1 MFKKQ
6 KTIRSLLSFII
17 TGSNSINYDKLIQR
31 FYGLFITIFFSN
43 QEVFLYF
50 YQETI
55 LLYCYLYRSFSVLLS
70 RNYSP
75 ILLSTQKFFCASI
88 KKLFS
93 YIVIYTEVFLCF
105 YQETILL
112 YCYLYRSFS
121 ILLYFSLTFNIYGI
135 HSSHQVIS

>member
-1 MFKKQ
+1 M
-6 KTIRSLLSFII
+6 TIRSLLSFII
-17 TGSNSINYDKLIQR
+17 TGSKSINYDKLIQR

-75 ILLSTQKFFCASI
+75 ILLSIQKFFCASI
-88 KKLFS
+88 KILFS
-93 YIVIYTEVFLCF
+93 YIAIYTEVFLYF
-105 YQETILL
+105 Y
-112 YCYLYRSFS
+112 
-121 ILLYFSLTFNIYGI
+121 TFL
-135 HSSHQVIS
+135 

>member
-1 MFKKQ
+1 M
-6 KTIRSLLSFII
+6 TIRSLLGFII

-55 LLYCYLYRSFSVLLS
+55 LLYCYLH
-70 RNYSP
+70 
-75 ILLSTQKFFCASI
+75 
-88 KKLFS
+88 
-93 YIVIYTEVFLCF
+93 
-105 YQETILL
+105 
-112 YCYLYRSFS
+112 RSFS
-121 ILLYFSLTFNIYGI
+121 ILLYFSLNFNTYGI